1 MSFEKRKADA
11 FLTIKLKEEIK
22 SYELDDGQ
30 LDDLQMQPWFGRL
43 EDDMVVCAE
52 CRINNLN
59 NERKHIKDTL
69 EKLKV

>member
-30 LDDLQMQPWFGRL
+30 LTDEQYTKIRKLVGYELDKSTG
-43 EDDMVVCAE
+43 EVV
-52 CRINNLN
+52 
-59 NERKHIKDTL
+59 
-69 EKLKV
+69 KVFND

>member
-30 LDDLQMQPWFGRL
+30 LTDEQYTK
-43 EDDMVVCAE
+43 
-52 CRINNLN
+52 I
-59 NERKHIKDTL
+59 RKLVGYELDKSTGEVIKVFND
-69 EKLKV
+69 